1 MPVTNTQGNVE
12 HVLIWGR
19 TIESGGSKVLIDW
32 NVNADDVDIIT
43 MYAGAQSIK
52 NIVGIQASTI
62 NLLLTG
68 MCFEILLRIVT

>member
-19 TIESGGSKVLIDW
+19 TIASGGSKILIDW
-32 NVNADDVDIIT
+32 NVNADDVDIVT

-52 NIVGIQASTI
+52 NVVGIQASTI
-62 NLLLTG
+62 DLLLTG
-68 MCFEILLRIVT
+68 AFEICIVIV